1 MDIRSKLQI
10 TWASITTAYRL
21 GVLELAANI
30 LVQIIGFIIPAT
42 IYTLIDVAF
51 PNFSQRH
58 KIQGARRQPTR
69 PQLMHCIRI
78 SLSNHILLVA
88 MHGMALYMAGLDYS
102 FMNLDPVIPSLRTFA
117 VDFVF
122 ALLAR
127 EISFYYIHRALHQPS
142 IYVYIH
148 KIHHKYITPV
158 AFTAEYAHP
167 VEHIL
172 ANVLPIS
179 LPLYLKGAHALSIMA
194 FVTVEL

>member
-1 MDIRSKLQI
+1 
-10 TWASITTAYRL
+10 
-21 GVLELAANI
+21 
-30 LVQIIGFIIPAT
+30 
-42 IYTLIDVAF
+42 
-51 PNFSQRH
+51 
-58 KIQGARRQPTR
+58 
-69 PQLMHCIRI
+69 MHCIRI
-78 SLSNHILLVA
+78 ALSNHILLVA

-127 EISFYYIHRALHQPS
+127 EMSFYYIHRALHHAS

-172 ANVLPIS
+172 TNVLPIS

-194 FVTVEL
+194 FVTFEL